1 MFYKVV
7 IGLFVCE
14 FRASG
19 VLYGFVMA
27 SLTKFL
33 WLAFFL
39 VGLGFRFLA
48 WVLGLHEASTG
59 IYEVSMRV
67 LHVLYRKPH

>member
-1 MFYKVV
+1 
-7 IGLFVCE
+7 
-14 FRASG
+14 
-19 VLYGFVMA
+19 MA